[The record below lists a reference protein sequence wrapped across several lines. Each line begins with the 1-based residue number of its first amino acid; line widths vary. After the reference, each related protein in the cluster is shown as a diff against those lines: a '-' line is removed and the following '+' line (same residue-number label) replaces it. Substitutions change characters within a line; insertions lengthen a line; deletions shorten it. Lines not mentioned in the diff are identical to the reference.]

1 MENFGT
7 RKRPRRYCSAD
18 ASILSRKWFDTTAPG
33 HRAPRRGLAPA
44 LVCCALALVALNAA
58 TALAQQAEPPR
69 RPQGPAAGPIIRLP
83 RGAGAG
89 DEQPQQTATAKDAA
103 ATGADAAP
111 QKWEYC
117 AIASDFVRREK
128 GLNTYFRA
136 AVVRYFPAGREEVEG
151 PTEWDALAN
160 AFAKLGDEGWEL
172 AGIKTEYTDSTG
184 KTTATYFFKRPKRQE

>member
-1 MENFGT
+1 MT
-7 RKRPRRYCSAD
+7 
-18 ASILSRKWFDTTAPG
+18 PG

-83 RGAGAG
+83 RGAGAD
-89 DEQPQQTATAKDAA
+89 DEQPQQTATAKDDAA
-103 ATGADAAP
+103 PAASAAP

-128 GLNTYFRA
+128 GWNAYVWA

-172 AGIKTEYTDSTG
+172 AGVKMDYTDSSG
-184 KTTATYFFKRPKRQE
+184 RSTATYFFKRPKR

>member
-7 RKRPRRYCSAD
+7 RKRPRRYCSGG
-18 ASILSRKWFDTTAPG
+18 ASILFRKGFNTMTPG

-44 LVCCALALVALNAA
+44 LACCALALVALNAA
-58 TALAQQAEPPR
+58 AARAQQAEPPR

-103 ATGADAAP
+103 APAANAAP

-117 AIASDFVRREK
+117 AISSDFRRREK
-128 GLNTYFRA
+128 GLNTYFSV
-136 AVVRYFPAGREEVEG
+136 AVVRYFPADYEEVEG
-151 PTEWDALAN
+151 PTDSDALAN

-172 AGIKTEYTDSTG
+172 AGVRTDFTLNEGSRST
-184 KTTATYFFKRPKRQE
+184 TTYFFKRPKR